1 MEFVSVNK
9 FTLLDYPEKV
19 ACVLYTQACNFQCP
33 YCHNYETLV
42 KGNVPGPK
50 KGFVMIRTAK
60 TSKGNKAPV
69 ELVNYAKEA
78 PVEEVQSE
86 EGQ

>member
-33 YCHNYETLV
+33 YCHNWSGHLWRRTNSYERPSR
-42 KGNVPGPK
+42 KDQK
-50 KGFVMIRTAK
+50 D
-60 TSKGNKAPV
+60 
-69 ELVNYAKEA
+69 
-78 PVEEVQSE
+78 
-86 EGQ
+86 